1 VDTIN
6 KDKYNW
12 MVLAPSKDRHQI
24 DELEEGKII
33 RRFVDDQ
40 WICVVKNNGEVFSFK
55 DKCPHAGAS
64 FFKGSCEDGK
74 VVCPLHRFGFDLKTG
89 RGHGLYLENYPVKLH
104 EDQYLI
110 GFEKNI
116 FGF

>member
-1 VDTIN
+1 MNIQERE
-6 KDKYNW
+6 KYNW
-12 MVLAPSKDRHQI
+12 MVLASINDRQLI
-24 DELEEGKII
+24 DQLEEGKII

-40 WICVVKNNGEVFSFK
+40 WICVTKNDNKVYSFK
-55 DKCPHAGAS
+55 DKCPHVGAS
-64 FFKGSCEDGK
+64 FFRGSCEDGK
-74 VVCPLHRFGFDLKTG
+74 VVCPVHHFGFDLNTG
-89 RGHGLYLENYPVKLH
+89 RGHGLYLENYPVILH